1 MTIDPNYPP
10 EDFKLER
17 EWFAF
22 FSHTGS
28 EIVKL
33 SKLLGVKPTKIV
45 TNKPPGHKDIDP
57 GINDLNVEVVYVSNR
72 PDVETYE
79 RILHRCE
86 DCVCTLHGW
95 MRIIP
100 ETICK
105 QYDIWNLHPGLITM
119 YPELKG
125 ADPQWRV
132 DQEKHDWIGLVIHK
146 VTAGVDEGPVLLSS
160 KVRNHYANGDVIAEK
175 LHEMALGCWRDV
187 FCWGFDR

>member
-1 MTIDPNYPP
+1 MTIDPNYPVK
-10 EDFKLER
+10 DFKLER

-33 SKLLGVKPTKIV
+33 SKILGIKPTKII
-45 TNKPPGHKDIDP
+45 TNKPPGSEDIDP

-72 PDVETYE
+72 PDVEDYE
-79 RILHRCE
+79 RILARCY

-95 MRIIP
+95 MRIVP
-100 ETICK
+100 ESICK
-105 QYDIWNLHPGLITM
+105 SYDIWNLHPGLITL

-132 DQEKHDWIGLVIHK
+132 DPETHEWVGLVIHK

-160 KVRNHYANGDVIAEK
+160 KVRNTYPSGDKIAEV
-175 LHEMALGCWRDV
+175 LHDMALSCWRDV
-187 FCWGFDR
+187 FCLGFAE

>member
-1 MTIDPNYPP
+1 MTIDPNYPL
-10 EDFKLER
+10 EDFNLGR
-17 EWFAF
+17 DWFAF

-33 SKLLGVKPTKIV
+33 SKILGIKPTKII
-45 TNKPPGHKDIDP
+45 TNKPPGHEEIDP
-57 GINDLNVEVVYVSNR
+57 GISELNVEVVYVSDR
-72 PDVETYE
+72 PDVEDYE
-79 RILHRCE
+79 RILARCD

-100 ETICK
+100 GSICEA
-105 QYDIWNLHPGLITM
+105 YDIWNLHPGLITM

-146 VTAGVDEGPVLLSS
+146 VTAGVDEGRIILQERFNTFNLDLDGLFRTLRDRSLYMWC
-160 KVRNHYANGDVIAEK
+160 KFLRRN
-175 LHEMALGCWRDV
+175 L
-187 FCWGFDR
+187 